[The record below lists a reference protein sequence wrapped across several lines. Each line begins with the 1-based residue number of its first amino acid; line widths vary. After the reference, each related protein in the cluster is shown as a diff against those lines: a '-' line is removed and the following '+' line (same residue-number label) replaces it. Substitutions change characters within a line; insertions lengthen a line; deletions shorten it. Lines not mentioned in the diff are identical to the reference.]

1 MSAVTSIDLG
11 KKIWWKV
18 IVIIFWERKCREEV
32 RCVDEEW
39 YFVFKW
45 CKWCDVSHPARVRAG
60 EPCYNVTTSHHHQH
74 HQYTSPGLVPSFLL
88 YLLYIYVYFMELK
101 IEQLLTSRMSI
112 RSNQLLEQGKL
123 KSWII
128 KFFFK
133 WFYFT
138 TSLLNSE
145 IFKSYW
151 AQTTTALAQQRAY

>member
-18 IVIIFWERKCREEV
+18 IFIIFWERKSREEV

-101 IEQLLTSRMSI
+101 IEQLLTSKMSI
-112 RSNQLLEQGKL
+112 LSTSWTGKNEELNNKVFLER
-123 KSWII
+123 
-128 KFFFK
+128 
-133 WFYFT
+133 FYFT
-138 TSLLNSE
+138 IIENE
-145 IFKSYW
+145 IKSFSSFINVLITVYC
-151 AQTTTALAQQRAY
+151 LP

>member
-1 MSAVTSIDLG
+1 MVLWVSCHFNRSWEKNDGRLFLLFSENE
-11 KKIWWKV
+11 KV
-18 IVIIFWERKCREEV
+18 GRRWEVLMRNDILCSNGAS
-32 RCVDEEW
+32 
-39 YFVFKW
+39 
-45 CKWCDVSHPARVRAG
+45 DVMWAG
-60 EPCYNVTTSHHHQH
+60 ESCYNVTTSHHHQH
-74 HQYTSPGLVPSFLL
+74 HQYTSPCLVPSFLL
-88 YLLYIYVYFMELK
+88 YLLYIYVYSMELK

-112 RSNQLLEQGKL
+112 LSNQLLEQGKM

-151 AQTTTALAQQRAY
+151 AQTTTALAQKRAY

>member
-18 IVIIFWERKCREEV
+18 IFIIFWERKSREEV
-32 RCVDEEW
+32 RSVDEEW

-45 CKWCDVSHPARVRAG
+45 CKWCDVSWGVLLQ
-60 EPCYNVTTSHHHQH
+60 CYNLPPPPT
-74 HQYTSPGLVPSFLL
+74 PS
-88 YLLYIYVYFMELK
+88 IYQSRSGPELSFISLIYNVYFMELK

-112 RSNQLLEQGKL
+112 LSNQLLEQGKM

-138 TSLLNSE
+138 TSLLYSE

-151 AQTTTALAQQRAY
+151 APTTTALAQQRAY